1 MAGKLKSG
9 TIIAHLI
16 VNDASKALD
25 FYKNA
30 FGAEILGVHKTPDG
44 KVMHA
49 ELSFGGA
56 RLMLADEFPGIGS
69 GSAKTL
75 GGSPVVLNLYVP
87 EDVDSLFNQAVG
99 AGATVVMPLA
109 DQFWGDRYG
118 QITDPF
124 GHRWA
129 LGQHVEDVAPDEME
143 RRAKEAFAAMAALPA
158 VERGRP
164 NGRLTKSR
172 RQGGFFPVRFTGGF
186 MSTSQATH
194 HDAEL
199 ILKIYELRREQVM
212 RDARNFVFG
221 FTATSVDDL
230 LKVTQ
235 AFGSQENA
243 YFRQVYG
250 YWEMVAALVV
260 HGTLN
265 ALLVYDTCPEMYFT
279 YAKIQPFVEEF
290 RQK

>member
-1 MAGKLKSG
+1 MAGQLKSG

-16 VNDASKALD
+16 VSDAPKALD

-49 ELSFGGA
+49 ELSLGGA
-56 RLMLADEFPGIGS
+56 RLMLADEFPGMGC

-87 EDVDSLFNQAVG
+87 EDVDSLFNQAVS

-129 LGQHVEDVAPDEME
+129 LGQHVEDVAPEEME
-143 RRAKEAFAAMAALPA
+143 RRAKEAFSKMAAGA
-158 VERGRP
+158 H
-164 NGRLTKSR
+164 K
-172 RQGGFFPVRFTGGF
+172 
-186 MSTSQATH
+186 
-194 HDAEL
+194 
-199 ILKIYELRREQVM
+199 
-212 RDARNFVFG
+212 
-221 FTATSVDDL
+221 
-230 LKVTQ
+230 
-235 AFGSQENA
+235 
-243 YFRQVYG
+243 
-250 YWEMVAALVV
+250 
-260 HGTLN
+260 
-265 ALLVYDTCPEMYFT
+265 
-279 YAKIQPFVEEF
+279 
-290 RQK
+290 